1 MLSPTGWG
9 LGQGWGWRGGGH
21 PTPAEFQGFSGGLLG
36 CGPAGLLPGSRPSHG
51 PQLQHPG
58 QRLLGAGIDQVGTG
72 RRAEGLPV
80 PAAEGREAVH
90 RHETFVPLPP
100 AGETLSARGQGS
112 GRQTVPLLALPPHPF
127 PIPTRPPPASLPRHV
142 SPHPTP
148 HWFQSWGAGPGGASP
163 SCRQGARLEGEC
175 AVRDPAAARGHPG
188 FHPCPECPWD
198 GGWGEVLAGPVG
210 QLLTPGAGVDSE
222 ALGHPWPVR

>member
-36 CGPAGLLPGSRPSHG
+36 CGPAGLLPGSRPSHS

-127 PIPTRPPPASLPRHV
+127 PILARPPACLSPQACV
-142 SPHPTP
+142 SPPHPTLVP
-148 HWFQSWGAGPGGASP
+148 VMGRWARRGLPILQTGSQAGRGMCCPRPCRCSWPPGLPPLPRVPLGWGVGRGPGGSSGSAPHS
-163 SCRQGARLEGEC
+163 
-175 AVRDPAAARGHPG
+175 RGR
-188 FHPCPECPWD
+188 C
-198 GGWGEVLAGPVG
+198 
-210 QLLTPGAGVDSE
+210 
-222 ALGHPWPVR
+222 

>member
-1 MLSPTGWG
+1 MRKASQSLQPKVGRLCTATKPSYPCHLRERRCQPADREAGARRSPS
-9 LGQGWGWRGGGH
+9 WRSH
-21 PTPAEFQGFSGGLLG
+21 PTPSRSS
-36 CGPAGLLPGSRPSHG
+36 PG
-51 PQLQHPG
+51 
-58 QRLLGAGIDQVGTG
+58 RL
-72 RRAEGLPV
+72 
-80 PAAEGREAVH
+80 
-90 RHETFVPLPP
+90 
-100 AGETLSARGQGS
+100 
-112 GRQTVPLLALPPHPF
+112 
-127 PIPTRPPPASLPRHV
+127 PASLPRHV
-142 SPHPTP
+142 SPRPTP

-198 GGWGEVLAGPVG
+198 GGWGEVLVGPVG